1 MKKYFVLLVIGLLF
15 YSGVAQNNK
24 QDAIA
29 LEKEMVRFAKSMGDV
44 SVASSSMYRLV
55 ILEGENSTYKDSLTY
70 IYYSARKYASCFLM
84 SNEVLKRDPKNKAVL
99 ELKALSLESLG
110 AIDKSM
116 EAFKDLFAVS
126 KNNFHGYNLAK
137 LQLTMKQYEDAYNTI
152 LEVEAINDAGIY
164 KVNFAINKNHTQ
176 EVELLAAIPYLK
188 ALIQIDLDKIPDAK
202 LSLEKALK
210 IQADFVLARE
220 TLDGLNKE

>member
-1 MKKYFVLLVIGLLF
+1 MKKSFVLLVMGLLF

-44 SVASSSMYRLV
+44 SVTTSSMYRLV
-55 ILEGENSTYKDSLTY
+55 VLEGENSTYKDSLTY
-70 IYYSARKYASCFLM
+70 IYYSSRKYASCFLM
-84 SNEVLKRDPKNKAVL
+84 SNEVLKRDPQNKAIL
-99 ELKALSLESLG
+99 ELKALALESLG

-137 LQLTMKQYEDAYNTI
+137 LQLTMKQYDEAYKTI

-188 ALIQIDLDKIPDAK
+188 ALIEIDLDKIPDAK